1 MHTTIVINIY
11 AKYLQI
17 NWRQIYVIMQFI
29 KKHYLVFAFEYLI
42 LKTQVHHFT
51 ESL

>member
-17 NWRQIYVIMQFI
+17 NWRQIYVIMKCLLKSI
-29 KKHYLVFAFEYLI
+29 TWYLHLN
-42 LKTQVHHFT
+42 T
-51 ESL
+51 